1 MSFLTLC
8 GKPKTHLIKA
18 RTVSLKVSK
27 WRKGREGELV
37 GKKKSGSESR
47 IPPKSPRSVV
57 NQTWVNQPGITPLW
71 GPRLVSDTGPV
82 P

>member
-1 MSFLTLC
+1 MWQAQDTSDE
-8 GKPKTHLIKA
+8 GKNCK
-18 RTVSLKVSK
+18 LKSVK
-27 WRKGREGELV
+27 MEEGESELV
-37 GKKKSGSESR
+37 GKKKNGSESR
-47 IPPKSPRSVV
+47 NPPSPRSVV

>member
-8 GKPKTHLIKA
+8 GKPKTHVMKA

-27 WRKGREGELV
+27 WRKGRESELV

-47 IPPKSPRSVV
+47 I
-57 NQTWVNQPGITPLW
+57 QTWVNQPGITPLW
-71 GPRLVSDTGPV
+71 GPRLASDTGPV